1 MIASDLL
8 SDRFRRRHRATS
20 GSTALVTAQHIN
32 TALVTAAHINTALV
46 TAVAR

>member
-8 SDRFRRRHRATS
+8 SDRFRRRNRASS
-20 GSTALVTAQHIN
+20 GSTALVTTVVI
-32 TALVTAAHINTALV
+32 TLVTTQHINTALV